1 MYINIIELHYNTTFI
16 CLCNLRFT
24 SKFIFLLQDLA
35 LGTDVDGEKIK
46 DHMKNIIPILL
57 DEAITAYDKIRI
69 ILLYTIQKGGMLIIF
84 IFSYMLT
91 YICLLLP

>member
-1 MYINIIELHYNTTFI
+1 M
-16 CLCNLRFT
+16 
-24 SKFIFLLQDLA
+24 A